1 MSLDKE
7 PDPLRRIP
15 TKHTTALRAEIGP
28 ILRAARLKRGQSL
41 EAVAQQTRISK
52 RFLEAL
58 EENRFEQFPAVVY
71 LRGFLKGYCEHL
83 DVNFDEIW
91 AKLNE
96 TAEAP
101 AAPADAPAGTNGPAT
116 PAPAAAPQ
124 KTPAPKAQPAPAK
137 HAPAHAPHAPAHG
150 HAPAHPT
157 ADAHGHEAH
166 PQGTGATGA
175 IVLAVLLAIGLAV
188 FLFKDQGKH
197 DAAPA
202 ETAPAAL
209 QPMARSI
216 EPKLVVRLKNDAWLR
231 VSVDGTIAFEG
242 RAPREAVQEWKPV
255 KFVEL
260 RTTEPAALELTL
272 NGQPVALGDPGP
284 DGQYRVEIP

>member
-96 TAEAP
+96 TPEEPGTAPDAP
-101 AAPADAPAGTNGPAT
+101 AATSGHAPSAV
-116 PAPAAAPQ
+116 AA
-124 KTPAPKAQPAPAK
+124 KTPAPKAQPTPAPAK
-137 HAPAHAPHAPAHG
+137 HAPAHG
-150 HAPAHPT
+150 HAPAHQT

-166 PQGTGATGA
+166 PQGSGATGA

-188 FLFKDQGKH
+188 FLFKDPGK
-197 DAAPA
+197 DAAAPA
-202 ETAPAAL
+202 GTAPAAL
-209 QPMARSI
+209 QPMQRSI

-231 VSVDGTIAFEG
+231 VSVDGTVAFEG

>member
-91 AKLNE
+91 TKLN
-96 TAEAP
+96 AAPEAP
-101 AAPADAPAGTNGPAT
+101 AAPGDAPAAANAAT
-116 PAPAAAPQ
+116 PAPAAPAR
-124 KTPAPKAQPAPAK
+124 TPAPKAAATPAPAPAK
-137 HAPAHAPHAPAHG
+137 HAPAPAHG
-150 HAPAHPT
+150 HAHPA
-157 ADAHGHEAH
+157 AAAHGREAQAH
-166 PQGTGATGA
+166 GSGATGA

-188 FLFKDQGKH
+188 FLFKDQDKR
-197 DAAPA
+197 AAEPSG
-202 ETAPAAL
+202 TAPAAL
-209 QPMARSI
+209 QPMPRSV

-231 VSVDGTIAFEG
+231 VSVDGVVAFEG

-272 NGQPVALGDPGP
+272 NGLPVTLGAPGP

>member
-1 MSLDKE
+1 MTLDQE

-91 AKLNE
+91 GMLN
-96 TAEAP
+96 AAPEAP
-101 AAPADAPAGTNGPAT
+101 EAAAADAT
-116 PAPAAAPQ
+116 PTVPGGAVH
-124 KTPAPKAQPAPAK
+124 APKADAKPAAK
-137 HAPAHAPHAPAHG
+137 AHAPSHG
-150 HAPAHPT
+150 HAPAAHG
-157 ADAHGHEAH
+157 DAHAGFDAS
-166 PQGTGATGA
+166 GATGA
-175 IVLAVLLAIGLAV
+175 IVLAVLLALGLAV
-188 FLFKDQGKH
+188 YLFKDSGKP
-197 DAAPA
+197 AATA
-202 ETAPAAL
+202 ANQAPAAM
-209 QPMARSI
+209 QPMPRAV

-231 VSVDGTIAFEG
+231 VSVDGQVVFEG
-242 RAPREAVQEWKPV
+242 RAPKDAVQEWKPS
-255 KFVEL
+255 KFVDL
-260 RTTEPAALELTL
+260 RTTEPAALELSL
-272 NGQPVALGDPGP
+272 NGQPTPLPAAGA
-284 DGQYRVEIP
+284 DGQYRVEVP

>member
-1 MSLDKE
+1 MTLEQE

-91 AKLNE
+91 AMLNAVPADPAAPAPE
-96 TAEAP
+96 AAAP
-101 AAPADAPAGTNGPAT
+101 AAPA
-116 PAPAAAPQ
+116 AA
-124 KTPAPKAQPAPAK
+124 PAPKHDAK
-137 HAPAHAPHAPAHG
+137 HAPHAPKAAHG
-150 HAPAHPT
+150 HAPAPHEP
-157 ADAHGHEAH
+157 AAHG
-166 PQGTGATGA
+166 QGSGATGA
-175 IVLAVLLAIGLAV
+175 IVLAVVLGLGLAV
-188 FLFKDQGKH
+188 YLFKDQSKET
-197 DAAPA
+197 AKPVQ
-202 ETAPAAL
+202 TAPAAL
-209 QPMARSI
+209 QPMPRQI
-216 EPKLVVRLKNDAWLR
+216 EPKFIVRFKNDAWLR
-231 VSVDGTIAFEG
+231 VSVDGQVVFEG
-242 RAPREAVQEWKPV
+242 RAPRDAVQEWKPSKV
-255 KFVEL
+255 VEL
-260 RTTEPAALELTL
+260 RTTEPAALDLSL
-272 NGQPVALGDPGP
+272 NGQTVTLGAPGP